1 MYVLVGYVEF
11 CFLMVFM
18 DSISA
23 YESHRPVFTK
33 NPAELRGKFIRT
45 ELLKSP
51 RGFGFTIV
59 GGEDSDTEFLQIKSV
74 VPNGPAAIDG
84 KLQRGNVYYS
94 TRLGTRACMHACM
107 YVHIYT
113 A

>member
-1 MYVLVGYVEF
+1 M
-11 CFLMVFM
+11 
-18 DSISA
+18 
-23 YESHRPVFTK
+23 FTK

-74 VPNGPAAIDG
+74 VPNGPAAVDG
-84 KLQRGNVYYS
+84 KLQRGNITLVI
-94 TRLGTRACMHACM
+94 LCLCINACILYDYIC
-107 YVHIYT
+107 
-113 A
+113 